1 MPHDRRHAI
10 LLLAFLWILFPL
22 GTQAAEKEEPPKIR
36 QLRCGACPD
45 GFATTAVT
53 SDPNTCKDG
62 DPTLVQCVPLG
73 GNLLSVCGECP
84 EGYVKVGGTVVPSQ
98 CNRDGGAMSRC
109 QLQNMEFSNPDP
121 TQGGRRCPPDC
132 GGEMPTGQGSTGPI
146 PQSLPPPPKAVPSPK

>member
-1 MPHDRRHAI
+1 MPHVSRRA
-10 LLLAFLWILFPL
+10 LVGLVLLALSVPFALW
-22 GTQAAEKEEPPKIR
+22 AEEQEIPKIR
-36 QLRCGACPD
+36 QLRCGSCPD

-53 SDPNTCKDG
+53 NDPATCKDG

-98 CNRDGGAMSRC
+98 CNRDGGMMSRC
-109 QLQNMEFSNPDP
+109 QLPQMEHVNPDP

-132 GGEMPTGQGSTGPI
+132 TADPSIGQGGSGPV
-146 PQSLPPPPKAVPSPK
+146 PQTLPPPVMAPSAR